1 MCHRGVLLA
10 ICNANYEFILVD
22 IGDSGR
28 QSDGSVY
35 ANSHLGFC
43 IENKKLSIPV
53 CDEIVNGSGVK
64 FPYIFF
70 ADDAFGLKPHMM
82 NHTQGRN

>member
-1 MCHRGVLLA
+1 MVP
-10 ICNANYEFILVD
+10 
-22 IGDSGR
+22 SM
-28 QSDGSVY
+28 Q
-35 ANSHLGFC
+35 NSHLGFC
-43 IENKKLSIPV
+43 IENKKLSIPA